1 LLNIV
6 WDVSIPFTLTLYVRP
21 MVWQNNQLVVST
33 AYTLVS
39 GITLPSSSGWHG
51 TIFPTGG
58 DEWTLFFGNAQ
69 HFSLFSFVPGLTSA
83 TITRPWQSFTPS
95 FGTSFTNFPIYY
107 GDRLVIVQRGTSD
120 TEYRLSEVML
130 NTSSYT
136 LTIDGANVTGETA
149 LAYDFGAMALDNS
162 RLLLLGDY
170 GFNSDI
176 GQLAVIQRSPP
187 GDSLS
192 AILADILTRAGYAG
206 SDYDV
211 STLSDIS
218 VDGYVLSEPMTARA
232 AIEPLQLFTPFDV
245 VESDTQLVAVL
256 RHATADETVPS
267 SEWRAAQDKQDPPP
281 PLEVT
286 RTQELDLPAEIDV
299 DYIDEAR
306 DYEVNSQRARRI
318 VTKA

>member
-1 LLNIV
+1 
-6 WDVSIPFTLTLYVRP
+6 
-21 MVWQNNQLVVST
+21 
-33 AYTLVS
+33 
-39 GITLPSSSGWHG
+39 
-51 TIFPTGG
+51 
-58 DEWTLFFGNAQ
+58 
-69 HFSLFSFVPGLTSA
+69 
-83 TITRPWQSFTPS
+83 
-95 FGTSFTNFPIYY
+95 
-107 GDRLVIVQRGTSD
+107 
-120 TEYRLSEVML
+120 
-130 NTSSYT
+130 
-136 LTIDGANVTGETA
+136 
-149 LAYDFGAMALDNS
+149 
-162 RLLLLGDY
+162 LLLLGDY